1 MKFFGEKVDV
11 TFKFYILSTDYSVY
25 KVFVHVHT
33 YIHMVCIHTRY
44 IMFMKISKDI
54 PIMIIDY
61 EFEIV
66 LPLLFVIR
74 DNTKGHD
81 FCVLSNEST

>member
-1 MKFFGEKVDV
+1 
-11 TFKFYILSTDYSVY
+11 
-25 KVFVHVHT
+25 
-33 YIHMVCIHTRY
+33 
-44 IMFMKISKDI
+44 MKISKDI